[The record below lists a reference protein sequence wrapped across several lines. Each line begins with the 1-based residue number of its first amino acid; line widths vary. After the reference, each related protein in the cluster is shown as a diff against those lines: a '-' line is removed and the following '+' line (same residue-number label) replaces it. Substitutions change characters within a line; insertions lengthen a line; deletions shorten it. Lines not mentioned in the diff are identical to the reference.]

1 MPLLMKVLGVV
12 QQPQQPIYQLES
24 TPQIVQQQQPVYQ
37 LESAPQIVQQ

>member
-24 TPQIVQQQQPVYQ
+24 TPQIVQQQPVYQ
-37 LESAPQIVQQ
+37 LESTPQIVQQ

>member
-24 TPQIVQQQQPVYQ
+24 TPQIVQQQPIYQ
-37 LESAPQIVQQ
+37 LESTPQIVQQ